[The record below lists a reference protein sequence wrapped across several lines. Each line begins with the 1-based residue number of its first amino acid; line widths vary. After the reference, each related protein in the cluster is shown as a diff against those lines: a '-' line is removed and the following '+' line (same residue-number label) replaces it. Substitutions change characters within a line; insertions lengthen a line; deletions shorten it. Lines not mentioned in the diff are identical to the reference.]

1 MFLQT
6 NQIRVVDRVDHFAKS
21 LSEEAVSAI
30 FQADEHQLMLES
42 VEVADIEQAYLS
54 QFDAMPVMMLEAI
67 KAKAA
72 RLETRVIGFSNTLN
86 KHLKPVGIEVTG
98 REISKPRKSG
108 SVAVQVAKLNLSD
121 GQSVSLVFHAPDN
134 DPLKINAD
142 DTLIAFRFLVNS
154 RDVTHA
160 VAPSGGRDISRSQM
174 ALALSNLVEKNSEK
188 FAARQEQNA
197 QQKQELEATQAQLEE
212 IEANINTQ
220 SDQLDSIEEANAK
233 KQKRIDT
240 LNKQI
245 ANQND
250 IQEEL
255 RKQLANK
262 FVPGTGENPDN
273 NKPETTDSKLLGSP
287 AFKAAADIVVKDGN
301 VRLLSS
307 LMNISG
313 IDSNDPN
320 LAGFDRSL
328 FVSNL
333 AGKLKTLQ
341 RQGHQPQVNNVLT
354 MIAEYN
360 KVATKPA
367 FTKRHSIWKLGE
379 VNDVPEAGG
388 VVEQEEET
396 TSGLHWYGLQ
406 LRPAGMG
413 NTPSDAEVVKVLNA
427 EEAEVKFPNAGRAIR
442 HGAIA
447 YAEALTP
454 KQVSDFELRPLS
466 ESGEDFSLA
475 DEDSAETIVRQFL
488 YDWMDENNTDR
499 ITTKQMEDI
508 KFQVA
513 ASSFKQAFS
522 KLLRKQDEFERR
534 KSIPDTFK
542 VWNASLSLVTPT
554 MIEEEAGYIDV
565 LVSDVRVKN
574 EKALAELRALVKGKR
589 MPEGWN
595 IDKHGLDQADLNLDK
610 EMYLSVNV
618 ESPLFKIDSSSN
630 YGSYDIHYKEDG
642 SFNLT
647 YDEGSPI
654 TGAESLSGWDQVKAA
669 LLEAYVGELQDP
681 GAINHF
687 AGTDEEEG
695 FNDLRVAAGLPAIT
709 GLDDSGEET
718 KQHKD
723 NSTSFADAIRA
734 LVKSVE
740 VGALALKDG
749 KLMLSE
755 TLIHNVPD
763 TIRADLLNA
772 STSARHKK
780 KWASDIGYW
789 LDANEGY
796 DVNAPV
802 VEVNGEVY
810 DFNQRE
816 YDIITPGLF
825 GKSWSYVGQ
834 KNPQELL
841 RAFDLMDDDAKEK
854 LSDAARKAYMSVN
867 DEPDKFEAMKGAT
880 SKKLD
885 EYIDENFVYGT
896 KDFKDIVPKTKD
908 KIKYNGYVYGVYN
921 LYKEMIDSA
930 VEQGYP
936 ISKSKGEKLF
946 AHYLDLSDYDIR
958 TISNAGMAQG
968 ENKHVGV
975 NFEAMLKN
983 EISKADF
990 VKLLHEA
997 QWYDP
1002 EEETNTN
1009 KVNKVGDIIALG
1021 DGQYKIVNIGASRVT
1036 LREAGTT
1043 DEVFS
1048 VGKEEIVNAGVY
1060 IEGINEP
1067 PVENVLDAET
1077 EKFKAM
1083 LKGLSTVKWFNDDG
1097 SMNYQGQ
1104 DDIYDT
1110 LLVNG
1115 YSINDAMKIAQRIRI
1130 EHNGGQKPF
1139 IETYTDDKPKQQPE
1153 PQPEPVQEPEPVE
1166 TNSEEQV
1173 HTDALR
1179 TIRDYSGD
1187 ATIEI
1192 LEQYQADIEAAYA
1205 SFESAGTLDEHNDL
1219 LEAAFAR
1226 LVELQSEVTV

>member
-54 QFDAMPVMMLEAI
+54 QFDAIPVMMLEAI

-174 ALALSNLVEKNSEK
+174 ALALSNLVEKNSAK

-212 IEANINTQ
+212 IEANINAQ
-220 SDQLDSIEEANAK
+220 SDQLDSVEEANRK

-255 RKQLANK
+255 RKQLEKK
-262 FVPGTGENPDN
+262 FVSGTGENPEN
-273 NKPETTDSKLLGSP
+273 GKPETTDSKLLGSP

-301 VRLLSS
+301 TRLLSS

-466 ESGEDFSLA
+466 ESGKDLLLA
-475 DEDSAETIVRQFL
+475 DEDTAETIVRQFL

-499 ITTKQMEDI
+499 ITAKQMEDI

-522 KLLRKQDEFERR
+522 KLLRRQDEFERR

-589 MPEGWN
+589 MPEGWS

-618 ESPLFKIDSSSN
+618 ESPLFQIDSSSN

-718 KQHKD
+718 KQHED

-763 TIRADLLNA
+763 TIRTGLLNA
-772 STSARHKK
+772 STSARNKK

-854 LSDAARKAYMSVN
+854 LSDAARKAYLKE
-867 DEPDKFEAMKGAT
+867 EPQPEPQPET
-880 SKKLD
+880 
-885 EYIDENFVYGT
+885 
-896 KDFKDIVPKTKD
+896 
-908 KIKYNGYVYGVYN
+908 
-921 LYKEMIDSA
+921 
-930 VEQGYP
+930 
-936 ISKSKGEKLF
+936 
-946 AHYLDLSDYDIR
+946 
-958 TISNAGMAQG
+958 
-968 ENKHVGV
+968 
-975 NFEAMLKN
+975 
-983 EISKADF
+983 
-990 VKLLHEA
+990 
-997 QWYDP
+997 DP
-1002 EEETNTN
+1002 N
-1009 KVNKVGDIIALG
+1009 KVNKVGDTISLG
-1021 DGQYKIVNIGASRVT
+1021 DGQYKIMSIGAARLS
-1036 LREAGTT
+1036 LRELGTT
-1043 DEVFS
+1043 GTFTVD
-1048 VGKEEIVNAGVY
+1048 KQEIVNAGIYV
-1060 IEGINEP
+1060 EGMNEP
-1067 PVENVLDAET
+1067 PIEVKMDAET
-1077 EKFKAM
+1077 EKLKTM
-1083 LKGLSTVKWFNDDG
+1083 LKGLSTVKWFNDNG
-1097 SMNYQGQ
+1097 SMNYQGM

-1115 YSINDAMKIAQRIRI
+1115 YNMNDAMKIAQNIRYQ
-1130 EHNGGQKPF
+1130 HNSGEKPF